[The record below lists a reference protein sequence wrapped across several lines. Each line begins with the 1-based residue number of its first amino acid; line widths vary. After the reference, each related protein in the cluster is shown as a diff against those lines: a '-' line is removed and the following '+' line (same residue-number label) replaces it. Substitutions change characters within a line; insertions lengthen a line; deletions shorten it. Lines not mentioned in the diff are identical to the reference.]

1 MQRHNHNLTM
11 SDLGG
16 MVTDDATVHS
26 AKKDGLDLVRADWA
40 EQNGMKEPLK
50 TQGVVR
56 EGRPP
61 GRLV

>member
-50 TQGVVR
+50 NPGVVR